1 MSGTRSAMSSTCLR
15 MPRAEAGMGGELDE
29 WRARLAAMAVPD
41 DGADG
46 AHDATHVARVW
57 RAAASLLAEH
67 PEADPLIVLAACHLH
82 DIVNLPK
89 QHPDRARASRMAAE
103 RARRLLADAGFPAD
117 KLDGV
122 VHAIEAH
129 SFSAGIA
136 PRTIEACIVQDA
148 DRLDAL
154 GAVGL
159 ARLYYTAGR
168 MGSALAHPADPL
180 ARDRPLDDRAYALDH
195 IEAKLATL
203 PATMRTAA
211 GARLAEKR
219 LDWLRAFRDT
229 FVDEWGRGD

>member
-122 VHAIEAH
+122 AHAIEAH

-136 PRTIEACIVQDA
+136 PRTIEACIVQD
-148 DRLDAL
+148 
-154 GAVGL
+154 
-159 ARLYYTAGR
+159 
-168 MGSALAHPADPL
+168 ADPL